1 MPKTSGADLQQP
13 STFTFLSLTSGKRH
27 RAHSLG
33 IRPIC
38 HNTNQLKH
46 NKPRFTLIS
55 HLSHSSQI
63 TIFLQITSPDSL
75 VENLT
80 ISEQAAA
87 GCRPLAK
94 TFPNEG
100 ELELLLSGNVNTT
113 SSPGFT
119 LLPLHVDS
127 PETSPQPTNHHSLP
141 TELSRRLTSSTKP
154 SPESQ
159 AQSLAFAS
167 SPKERK
173 IWFSPPFRFELVTAV
188 LGSGAE
194 LRRGALGALDT
205 AGNSLDLKFGMS
217 KIMLIAAVA
226 SFLAMCRALIM
237 SMSEYSEPTTDRT
250 VDNNSFVTLFPI

>member
-1 MPKTSGADLQQP
+1 MPKTSGTDLQQP

-38 HNTNQLKH
+38 HNTNQFKH

-75 VENLT
+75 VENLI
-80 ISEQAAA
+80 ISEQAEAC
-87 GCRPLAK
+87 CRPLPK

-141 TELSRRLTSSTKP
+141 SELSRRLTSSTKP

-159 AQSLAFAS
+159 AQSVAFAS
-167 SPKERK
+167 SPRERK
-173 IWFSPPFRFELVTAV
+173 LRFSPLFRFELETGV
-188 LGSGAE
+188 LGWGAE
-194 LRRGALGALDT
+194 LRRGVLGALET
-205 AGNSLDLKFGMS
+205 AGNSLDLKFGVS

-226 SFLAMCRALIM
+226 SLLAM
-237 SMSEYSEPTTDRT
+237 
-250 VDNNSFVTLFPI
+250 